1 MRCGFTNVRQK
12 LLVTKIGL
20 RCLSFIS
27 RNRLVGLELLQ
38 LDPFMKRQLKSLTIK
53 KPRKC
58 VCDSLIWRDG
68 WEKLIVQE
76 RFMHTEV
83 NLRIHG
89 PVLLHT
95 GMSGMHL
102 KSSMAMKI
110 PSRYTHFLNGVL
122 TGQEI
127 LRIKR
132 SVQAHY
138 NTDVGYVAASA
149 QAGQAQIDTNGVID
163 EGDPMAALEWNAT
176 LSGFVESL
184 TGPVGG

>member
-1 MRCGFTNVRQK
+1 MDSHDMRCGFMNVRQK

-38 LDPFMKRQLKSLTIK
+38 LDPFMKRQLKSFPIK

-58 VCDSLIWRDG
+58 VCGSPTWRDG
-68 WEKLIVQE
+68 WEKSIVQG
-76 RFMHTEV
+76 RFTHMEV

-89 PVLLHT
+89 PVLHT

-102 KSSMAMKI
+102 KSNMAMRI
-110 PSRYTHFLNGVL
+110 HSMYAHFFKWSSN
-122 TGQEI
+122 GQEM

-132 SVQAHY
+132 SVQAQY

-149 QAGQAQIDTNGVID
+149 QA
-163 EGDPMAALEWNAT
+163 
-176 LSGFVESL
+176 
-184 TGPVGG
+184 